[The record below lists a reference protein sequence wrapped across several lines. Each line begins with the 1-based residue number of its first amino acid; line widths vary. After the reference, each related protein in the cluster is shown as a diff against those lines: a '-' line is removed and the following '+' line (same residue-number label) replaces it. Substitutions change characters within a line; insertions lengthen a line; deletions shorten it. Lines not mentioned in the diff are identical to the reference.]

1 MSRILII
8 EDNPDLAFGL
18 QKTLEFEGYE
28 VEIAADGKTG
38 LDRARAESHEL
49 ILLDV
54 MLPGMDGFALLK
66 KLRGSGRQ
74 VPVLV
79 LTARGDEAD
88 VVKGFEHGAD
98 DYVTKPFSTLEL
110 AARVRALLRR
120 GTATTDDAEPRIE
133 SFGGIEIDTGARTV
147 RRDGELVM
155 LTPKEFDLLVA
166 LVRRRGDVASRT
178 ELLKD
183 VWRYANAEI
192 MTRTVDI
199 HVAELRRKLE
209 VDPSRPRHILTVR
222 KAGYRLESRF
232 EPESEE
238 IETTK
243 TKGE

>member
-18 QKTLEFEGYE
+18 RKTLEFEGYE
-28 VEIAADGKTG
+28 VDIAEDGPTG
-38 LDRARAESHEL
+38 LERARAGAHEL
-49 ILLDV
+49 IVLDV
-54 MLPGMDGFALLK
+54 MLPGMDGFAVLK
-66 KLRGSGRQ
+66 RLRGSGGQ

-88 VVKGFEHGAD
+88 VVRGFEHGAD

-120 GTATTDDAEPRIE
+120 STTAADEAESRIE
-133 SFGGIEIDTGARTV
+133 SFGGVEIDTGSRTV
-147 RRDGELVM
+147 HRDGEKVM

-178 ELLKD
+178 ELLKE
-183 VWRYANAEI
+183 VWRYANADI

-209 VDPSRPRHILTVR
+209 RDASQPRHILTVR
-222 KAGYRLESRF
+222 KAGYRLES
-232 EPESEE
+232 
-238 IETTK
+238 
-243 TKGE
+243 